1 MKRAV
6 QELLAAENIHPVLLD
21 IGASG
26 EPHPIWQPIAGQS
39 IYVGFDPD
47 DREVDPA
54 RYTGFQ
60 SSRIVPKAV
69 LVSTLRHAQET
80 PGSTDAGSSDA
91 ESGQVTFYLTASP
104 FCSSTLRP
112 DSAGL
117 APYLFADLFAV
128 EREASAPAISLAA
141 ALAELGLERV
151 DWFKADSQ
159 GTDLRLFRSLPPA
172 VRDGVLALDVEP
184 GLFDAYEGE
193 DLWIDAHRALTGD
206 GFWLSH
212 LDVRGAVRLHRENL
226 TALARYAPGT
236 GEAQAAR
243 AVRPSPGWGESRY
256 LRTVEWLLE
265 TGADERAFLLLWA
278 FAGLDGQLGFALD
291 VGAAYARR
299 FGEGETAHLLQRE
312 AAQAIRR
319 AYPVERILH
328 FAGRIFNRVQ
338 RSLRDRRE

>member
-6 QELLAAENIHPVLLD
+6 HELLAAENIHPVLLD

-26 EPHPIWQPIAGQS
+26 EPHPIWRAIAGQS

-54 RYTGFQ
+54 RYTGFH

-69 LVSTLRHAQET
+69 TA
-80 PGSTDAGSSDA
+80 DADA
-91 ESGQVTFYLTASP
+91 EQLTFYLTASP

-112 DSAGL
+112 DNAGL
-117 APYLFADLFAV
+117 SHYLFADLFAV
-128 EREASAPAISLAA
+128 EREADAPATSLAA
-141 ALAELGLERV
+141 ALAGLGLERV
-151 DWFKADSQ
+151 DWLKADTQ
-159 GTDLRLFRSLPPA
+159 GTDLRLFRSLPPP

-184 GLFDAYEGE
+184 GLFDAYVGE
-193 DLWIDAHRALTGD
+193 DLWIDAHRELTGS

-212 LDVRGAVRLHRENL
+212 LDVRGAVRLRRENL
-226 TALARYAPGT
+226 AALARYAPGT

-256 LRTVEWLLE
+256 LRTIEWLLE
-265 TGADERAFLLLWA
+265 SGADERAFLLLWA
-278 FAGLDGQLGFALD
+278 FAGLDGQYGYALD

-299 FGEGETAHLLQRE
+299 FGESETGHLLQRE

-319 AYPVERILH
+319 AYPVERIVH
-328 FAGRIFNRVQ
+328 FAGRVFNRVQ
-338 RSLRDRRE
+338 RSLRERIG